1 MKLFADT
8 ADLRELKELDEMG
21 LICGITTNPTIASQ
35 TGKNLVDVLANI
47 AKEFPE
53 IPVFGQVVAKDTEG
67 MVAEARKIVTAG
79 KNIVVKLPA
88 TREAVKAIKI
98 LHAEGI
104 KTCATAVLTASQG
117 FLCATAGADYVAPY
131 TGQNDVIGYDGL
143 VTLEQLCD
151 VSHEEG
157 LPTEVLAASI
167 EKPQEIVEY
176 ALAGADIVT
185 MPYHVFTDTFDSPLP
200 LTKYY
205 VDRFYKDW
213 SGAGCV
219 IEGK

>member
-1 MKLFADT
+1 M
-8 ADLRELKELDEMG
+8 
-21 LICGITTNPTIASQ
+21 
-35 TGKNLVDVLANI
+35 DVLANI

-117 FLCATAGADYVAPY
+117 FLCAAAGADYVAPY
-131 TGQNDVIGYDGL
+131 TGQKR
-143 VTLEQLCD
+143 CD
-151 VSHEEG
+151 R
-157 LPTEVLAASI
+157 L
-167 EKPQEIVEY
+167 
-176 ALAGADIVT
+176 
-185 MPYHVFTDTFDSPLP
+185 
-200 LTKYY
+200 
-205 VDRFYKDW
+205 
-213 SGAGCV
+213 
-219 IEGK
+219 

>member
-79 KNIVVKLPA
+79 KN
-88 TREAVKAIKI
+88 
-98 LHAEGI
+98 
-104 KTCATAVLTASQG
+104 TAVLTASQG

-151 VSHEEG
+151 VIHEEG

>member
-1 MKLFADT
+1 M
-8 ADLRELKELDEMG
+8 
-21 LICGITTNPTIASQ
+21 
-35 TGKNLVDVLANI
+35 
-47 AKEFPE
+47 
-53 IPVFGQVVAKDTEG
+53 
-67 MVAEARKIVTAG
+67 
-79 KNIVVKLPA
+79 
-88 TREAVKAIKI
+88 
-98 LHAEGI
+98 
-104 KTCATAVLTASQG
+104 
-117 FLCATAGADYVAPY
+117 
-131 TGQNDVIGYDGL
+131 IGYDGL

-151 VSHEEG
+151 VIHEEG

-213 SGAGCV
+213 SGWLCDRRKVRSGSGAAFIIFPLSGPAP
-219 IEGK
+219 

>member
-1 MKLFADT
+1 M
-8 ADLRELKELDEMG
+8 
-21 LICGITTNPTIASQ
+21 
-35 TGKNLVDVLANI
+35 
-47 AKEFPE
+47 
-53 IPVFGQVVAKDTEG
+53 
-67 MVAEARKIVTAG
+67 
-79 KNIVVKLPA
+79 
-88 TREAVKAIKI
+88 
-98 LHAEGI
+98 
-104 KTCATAVLTASQG
+104 LTASQG
-117 FLCATAGADYVAPY
+117 FLCAAAGADYVAPY

-143 VTLEQLCD
+143 GTLEQLCD
-151 VSHEEG
+151 VIHEEG